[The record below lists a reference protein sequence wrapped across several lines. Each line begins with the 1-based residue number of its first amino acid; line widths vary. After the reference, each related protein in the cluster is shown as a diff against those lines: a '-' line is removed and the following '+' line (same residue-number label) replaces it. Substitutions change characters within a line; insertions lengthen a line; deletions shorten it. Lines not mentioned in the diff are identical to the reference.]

1 MLHIEIFRK
10 GFKYMGYKTVFYG
23 DYKKVIKRLMYFCP
37 PTKCFYEDVLSNM
50 LQTIL
55 SELLRQSF

>member
-1 MLHIEIFRK
+1 
-10 GFKYMGYKTVFYG
+10 MGYKTVFYG
-23 DYKKVIKRLMYFCP
+23 DYNKVIKRLMYFCP

-55 SELLRQSF
+55 SELLRQIF

>member
-1 MLHIEIFRK
+1 MLHLEIFRK

-23 DYKKVIKRLMYFCP
+23 DYNKVIKRLMYFCP